1 MTRDSQQDRPD
12 SDLTHFWQKIAVVAE
27 IPSLCRRLDPEGAT
41 VVKVLRLV
49 QTVVPF
55 DAAMLYLLDQS
66 GRRLVPHACIG
77 EEVKLPSFLDQKH
90 VDPGEGWHARSR
102 KATLISGYGADPDFE
117 PDRRFSSVMTV
128 PLLVDDE
135 VVGMLN
141 LATYN
146 PGVLEDRHVKLMSIV
161 ADQLAVAIERSSY
174 IAVIEAR
181 NCDIRQAH
189 DELKAAQGQI
199 IAGAKAAAVAELA
212 ASINH
217 EINNPLSVIV
227 GHVQCLELE
236 LTSAP
241 DKTRDRLKRI
251 EEAAMRI
258 SDINRKLLN
267 IETIVSETYLND
279 ESMKMVNLEK
289 SASS

>member
-1 MTRDSQQDRPD
+1 MKMDPEQNPQDTITTR
-12 SDLTHFWQKIAVVAE
+12 FWQKIGVVAE
-27 IPSLCRRLDPEGAT
+27 IPSLCRRLDAEGTT

-55 DAAMLYLLDQS
+55 DAAMLYLLDQTT
-66 GRRLVPHACIG
+66 RRLVPHACVG
-77 EEVKLPSFLDQKH
+77 EEVRLPSFLDQKH
-90 VDPGEGWHARSR
+90 VDPYEGWQARSR
-102 KATLISGYGADPDFE
+102 KPTLISGYGADPDFE
-117 PDRRFSSVMTV
+117 PDGRFASVMTL

-141 LATYN
+141 LATYE

-181 NCDIRQAH
+181 NRDIRRAH
-189 DELKAAQGQI
+189 DELKAAQAQL
-199 IAGAKAAAVAELA
+199 IACARAAVVAELA

-227 GHVQCLELE
+227 GHVQCLVLE
-236 LTSAP
+236 LASAP
-241 DKTRDRLKRI
+241 DKTCARLKRI

-258 SDINRKLLN
+258 SEVNRKLLN

-279 ESMKMVNLEK
+279 GNLKMVNLEK
-289 SASS
+289 STSS